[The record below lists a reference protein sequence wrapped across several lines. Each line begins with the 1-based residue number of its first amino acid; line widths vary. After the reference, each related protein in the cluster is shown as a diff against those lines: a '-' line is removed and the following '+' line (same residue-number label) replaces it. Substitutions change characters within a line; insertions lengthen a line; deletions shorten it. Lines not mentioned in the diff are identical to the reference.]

1 MAWMSESTF
10 FFPSGVV
17 SVESLSETT
26 YEEIQASMGTF
37 YYGLKEFYIKTNT
50 SEQLLS
56 AINFYNYD
64 SNGNVKAYT
73 ENPVIS
79 PYQFQISAF
88 VKPTFDGIIF
98 NGQTTMSMD
107 LLPNE
112 IVFLVLH
119 VRETSNGTFQGQ
131 ETIINEFF
139 NDYIEEL

>member
-1 MAWMSESTF
+1 MAFMAQF
-10 FFPSGVV
+10 DLFDALGIV

-37 YYGLKEFYIKTNT
+37 YYGLKAFYIKTNS

-64 SNGNVKAYT
+64 ANGNVKAYT
-73 ENPVIS
+73 ENPVIN

-98 NGQTTMSMD
+98 NGDTTMNMD

-119 VRETSNGTFQGQ
+119 VCETSNGTFQGQ